1 MGYRSNVALLLYGT
15 PDKVNLVD
23 SMLLQKLSPEYDR
36 PYFERCK
43 QVKDETL
50 KGGVRRFILWTFSDV
65 KWYSEMDEYKDALFD
80 WVYQIMEEQP
90 DHERNYTLAYEF
102 MRLGENDDDN
112 EVAYSDHS
120 DLLLTLVRKIDLP
133 NNFEWR
139 N

>member
-112 EVAYSDHS
+112 EVAYSDYS

>member
-15 PDKVNLVD
+15 PDKVDLVD
-23 SMLLQKLSPEYDR
+23 NMLLQKLNPEYDR

-50 KGGVRRFILWTFSDV
+50 NGGVRRLILWTFSDV
-65 KWYSEMDEYKDALFD
+65 KWYSEMDAYKDALFE

-120 DLLLTLVRKIDLP
+120 DLLLGLVRKIDLP